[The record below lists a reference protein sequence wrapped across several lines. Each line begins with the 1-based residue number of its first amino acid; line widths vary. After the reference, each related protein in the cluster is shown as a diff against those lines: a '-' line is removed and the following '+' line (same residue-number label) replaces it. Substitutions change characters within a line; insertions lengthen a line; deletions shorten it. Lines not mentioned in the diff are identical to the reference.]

1 MDSKRATRWAGL
13 YFLATTVATVI
24 GLAIVAGGTF
34 LGVQELIDTYEQ
46 TGDISRSAL
55 VDAAPGLFV
64 AAIGVVV
71 WRLGK
76 AIAFYKLL
84 TGAIA
89 EELSDTYDNQQV
101 KSEILA
107 VLDDRLSDMQ
117 QDIQS
122 INREIRE
129 LKDVDDGFDD

>member
-13 YFLATTVATVI
+13 YFLATTVATVVGGAI
-24 GLAIVAGGTF
+24 IVGGLF
-34 LGVQELIDTYEQ
+34 FGVVELYDTYQQ
-46 TGDISRSAL
+46 TGDISQSAL
-55 VDAAPGLFV
+55 GDAAPGLFV
-64 AAIGVVV
+64 AGVGVVV

-76 AIAFYKLL
+76 AIAFYKML

-89 EELSDTYDNQQV
+89 EELADTYDNQQV

-122 INREIRE
+122 INREVRD
-129 LKDVDDGFDD
+129 LKDVDDSFDD